1 MEQQLAPSSGG
12 GGGGGGGGRGVVDPS
27 PADVSGSTPPSTS
40 TSVVGKVLAGM
51 GMGRFFGGGTLAE
64 EPRSSTGAAPSIAET
79 PSSQV
84 TAGPAPSAATA
95 PSVSGGGGLGAVAE
109 SPASAAAR
117 VAAASSAAAA
127 TAADGRSAT
136 TDDFQTAG
144 EILIAPS
151 DAGTHGGSLPQE
163 GPTPGPRGTGPIEG
177 AGERSSTFDAEMTGL
192 QADSLAWRQQQ
203 GDWMRTKED
212 AGVGGGVTSAAAAG
226 AVLAMEDDAVLR
238 GRSLGPEEKQAYSD
252 NVDRTL
258 QVAILWFSCSMFS
271 M

>member
-1 MEQQLAPSSGG
+1 MEQQLAPSAGG
-12 GGGGGGGGRGVVDPS
+12 GGVVDPS
-27 PADVSGSTPPSTS
+27 PADASGTSPPSTS

-79 PSSQV
+79 PSSQM

-95 PSVSGGGGLGAVAE
+95 PSVSGGGGGLGAVAE

-117 VAAASSAAAA
+117 VAAATSAAA
-127 TAADGRSAT
+127 TAGAGQSLT

-144 EILIAPS
+144 EIPVAPS
-151 DAGTHGGSLPQE
+151 DVGTHGGPLPQE
-163 GPTPGPRGTGPIEG
+163 GPTPGPRGTGPIAG
-177 AGERSSTFDAEMTGL
+177 AREAPSTFDLEMTGL
-192 QADSLAWRQQQ
+192 PADSSAWRR
-203 GDWMRTKED
+203 GA
-212 AGVGGGVTSAAAAG
+212 AGVAGGVTSAAAA
-226 AVLAMEDDAVLR
+226 AAALAAEDEAVLR

-258 QVAILWFSCSMFS
+258 QVSI
-271 M
+271 